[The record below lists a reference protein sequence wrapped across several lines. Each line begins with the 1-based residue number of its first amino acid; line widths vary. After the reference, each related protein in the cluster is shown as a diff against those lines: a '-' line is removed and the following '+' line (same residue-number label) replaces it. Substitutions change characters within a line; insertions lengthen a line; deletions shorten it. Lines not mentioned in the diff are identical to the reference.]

1 MMRTAK
7 ILLAVLCVALVGG
20 CKSGSDRMKERQKA
34 REAEK
39 KAQEDAAEARRKA
52 NEPKIDW
59 AKLDAFWDPPG
70 AVKIASG
77 KPCPEGL
84 WALFPTTPGEGAE
97 QQANEAR
104 REQLLEKVKGQTYVV
119 QLRHDQGVVL
129 RKYNAKKKRLT
140 IEVEGLVECF
150 DGAGLLSVAWGDPAK
165 PYRPKDDDEDE
176 GNPPQSVWRAQ
187 PLLFPIPFDSA
198 AEAKAFME
206 KEGIG
211 TIARLV
217 FTLGKPDVDSKFKK
231 TMKPNGE
238 AGEDNLDWGA
248 GRLVRVRLIGARLST
263 DFEKKLLAEKKTE
276 AP

>member
-1 MMRTAK
+1 MASMVK
-7 ILLAVLCVALVGG
+7 VLLGVLLLATASG

-39 KAQEDAAEARRKA
+39 KAQEDAAEAKRKA
-52 NEPKIDW
+52 SEPKIDW
-59 AKLDAFWDPPG
+59 AKLDDFWEPPG

-97 QQANEAR
+97 QQANEAK
-104 REQLLEKVKGQTYVV
+104 REKLLEKVMGQTYVV
-119 QLRHDQGVVL
+119 QLRHNQGVEL

-165 PYRPKDDDEDE
+165 PFRPKDDDEDE

-198 AEAKAFME
+198 AEAKAFTE
-206 KEGIG
+206 KDGIG

-217 FTLGKPDVDSKFKK
+217 FTLGKPDVDTKFKK

-238 AGEDNLDWGA
+238 EGEDNLDWGA
-248 GRLVRVRLIGARLST
+248 GRLVRVKLIGARISS
-263 DFEKKLLAEKKTE
+263 DFEKKLLAEKKTT
-276 AP
+276 P